1 MLVRDLM
8 TTGIASVSPDTPV
21 SAVVRLLAERGISGV
36 PVTDAD
42 GALLGMVTE
51 GDLMRRLALSD
62 EPRHGWFWT
71 PFDDQV
77 GAAERHARVVR
88 GSAARDVMTAR
99 PLAVTEGTTA
109 THAARLMEKRRVR
122 RLPVLRDGRVIGV
135 VSRSDLLRALLPAS
149 PDGAAAA
156 ESDQAIRGAIAAR
169 MRRGTWARAPR
180 LSFEVK
186 DGVVGFHGSH
196 GSDATRRATYAL
208 AAGVPGVVRVVDR
221 ATELPA
227 GNVGPM

>member
-36 PVTDAD
+36 PVMEAD
-42 GALLGMVTE
+42 GVLLGMVTE

-77 GAAERHARVVR
+77 GAAERRARVR
-88 GSAARDVMTAR
+88 GAAARDVMTAR
-99 PLAVTEGTTA
+99 PLTVTEDTTA
-109 THAARLMEKRRVR
+109 GHAARLMEGHRVR
-122 RLPVLRDGRVIGV
+122 RLPVLRDGRVVGV
-135 VSRSDLLRALLPAS
+135 VSRSDLLRALLPAP
-149 PDGAAAA
+149 PDRAAAAA
-156 ESDQAIRGAIAAR
+156 ESDQAIRGAIAVQ

-208 AAGVPGVVRVVDR
+208 AAGVPGVLRVVDHG
-221 ATELPA
+221 TELPS
-227 GNVGPM
+227 GKVGLM

>member
-1 MLVRDLM
+1 MLVSDLM

-36 PVTDAD
+36 PVMDAD
-42 GALLGMVTE
+42 GVLLGMVTE

-77 GAAERHARVVR
+77 GAAERHARVR

-99 PLAVTEGTTA
+99 PLAVTEDTTA
-109 THAARLMEKRRVR
+109 GHAARLMEGHRVR
-122 RLPVLRDGRVIGV
+122 RLPVLRDGRVVGV
-135 VSRSDLLRALLPAS
+135 ISRSDLLRALLPAS

-156 ESDQAIRGAIAAR
+156 ESDQAIRGAITVQL
-169 MRRGTWARAPR
+169 RRGTWARAPR
-180 LSFEVK
+180 LSFDVK

-208 AAGVPGVVRVVDR
+208 AAGVPGVVRVVDH
-221 ATELPA
+221 ATELPS
-227 GNVGPM
+227 GNVGLM